1 MLRRRL
7 LLEWLSVVLWAG
19 LIFWFSS
26 QPDLRVSSQNDID
39 FVVRKA
45 GHMGVFGVLAIL
57 LWRAISAASIRRPML
72 WSWVLAALYAVSDEF
87 HQSFTGGRHP
97 SPIDVG
103 IDSVGA
109 FIGLAALTAWQIW
122 RTRRRYSSPAT
133 GSARMLK
140 PPST

>member
-1 MLRRRL
+1 LSHAASVRRPATLWRRL
-7 LLEWLSVVLWAG
+7 LLEWLPVVLWAG
-19 LIFWFSS
+19 LIFWFSA

-87 HQSFTGGRHP
+87 HQSFTAGRNP

-109 FIGLAALTAWQIW
+109 FFGLAALTAWQIW
-122 RTRRRYSSPAT
+122 RTRRRYSSP
-133 GSARMLK
+133 
-140 PPST
+140 ST